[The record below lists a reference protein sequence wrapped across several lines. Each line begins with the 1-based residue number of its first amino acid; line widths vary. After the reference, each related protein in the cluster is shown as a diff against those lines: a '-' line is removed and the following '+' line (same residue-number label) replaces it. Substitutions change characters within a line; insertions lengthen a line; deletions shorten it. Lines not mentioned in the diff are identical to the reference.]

1 MPSEHW
7 RSIKTNNPLERL
19 IREIR
24 RITFAVVSPE
34 PEQQQRQKQQPS

>member
-1 MPSEHW
+1 MRLAKAADIVEAGIDETLSYYSMPSEHW

-24 RITFAVVSPE
+24 
-34 PEQQQRQKQQPS
+34 